1 MKAFLSKTSLL
12 LAVLFLQSCQMLKQ
26 RAATEFKY
34 DNKFILLKPPLGY
47 CFYNPKNPSEA
58 EVIKMI
64 HGFDSRHIYKTE
76 FIYQECREK
85 DIFLSKVITQPH
97 FRQIGAVI
105 LFEPEI
111 MNKIKKVKLDYDRNA
126 FINFFNHQ
134 FLLNDITKLNQMYK
148 KDFIPKI
155 RAKKLTKNLDESV
168 HLNAEQKKELK
179 FVNGEVFLGKDHEV
193 VGYEKEVEIGVAS
206 YSFEFT
212 KIGSY
217 KSRCLTAATLINYI
231 PLSFTM
237 CDNKDSE
244 DYSELKEQL
253 QTYVKSLL
261 KLNADE

>member
-1 MKAFLSKTSLL
+1 M
-12 LAVLFLQSCQMLKQ
+12 M
-26 RAATEFKY
+26 R
-34 DNKFILLKPPLGY
+34 
-47 CFYNPKNPSEA
+47 
-58 EVIKMI
+58 
-64 HGFDSRHIYKTE
+64 GFDSQHVYKTE

-85 DIFLSKVITQPH
+85 DIFLSGVITQPH
-97 FRQIGAVI
+97 FRKIGAVM

-261 KLNADE
+261 KLNVD